1 MVVVN
6 KKKGES
12 KDAIFRKFTRAF
24 LEENIVDEIRSRLF
38 YKKPS
43 LVRKEEEKE
52 RGRGGAR
59 KKKTMFR
66 PRTSFNAT
74 TTNNRNTK

>member
-1 MVVVN
+1 MVVVT

-12 KDAIFRKFTRAF
+12 KDSMFRKFTRAF
-24 LEENIVDEIRSRLF
+24 IDEDIVNTLKKRQF

-52 RGRGGAR
+52 RVKNRHR
-59 KKKTMFR
+59 KFR
-66 PRTSFNAT
+66 RF
-74 TTNNRNTK
+74 